1 MSDAAYNGD
10 SQTRAIGYIRAST
23 VEQRESGLGLQAQ
36 RSAIEAACASRGW
49 QLVRVEEDIASGAK
63 ADRPGLKR
71 ALDAV
76 EVGDVDCIIVLRL
89 DRLSRSVAD
98 FARMLERFPRGLVCL
113 DLGIDPST
121 PAGEMT
127 ATVVAAMAQME
138 RRLIGQRTRDAL
150 AIARAEGVRLG
161 RPREISEETVGRIQ
175 NYYEAGLSVAA
186 IARKLNEEN
195 VQTPRGGR
203 WHSPGVKRALSWV
216 RT

>member
-1 MSDAAYNGD
+1 MSDSAYNED
-10 SQTRAIGYIRAST
+10 PQTRALGYIRAST
-23 VEQRESGLGLQAQ
+23 TEQRDSGLGLQAQ
-36 RSAIEAACASRGW
+36 RTAIEAACAARGW
-49 QLVRVEEDIASGAK
+49 QLVGIEEDIASGAK
-63 ADRPGLKR
+63 RDRPGLLR

-76 EVGDVDCIIVLRL
+76 DRGDVQCIIVLRL

-138 RRLIGQRTRDAL
+138 RRLIGQRTKDAL
-150 AIARAEGVRLG
+150 AVKRAEGVRLG
-161 RPREISEETVGRIQ
+161 RPREISEETVARISEL
-175 NYYEAGLSVAA
+175 YERGLTVAA
-186 IARKLNEEN
+186 IARRLNEEN

-203 WHSPGVKRALSWV
+203 WHSPGVKRVLSWV
-216 RT
+216 RA